1 MPEQKVIEKKV
12 ARSGG
17 LEKNLKNSLIML
29 RQTSMLVGGLLH
41 WLVIFFSPTSFYKN
55 LLEFI

>member
-29 RQTSMLVGGLLH
+29 SKTSMLVGVLLH
-41 WLVIFFSPTSFYKN
+41 WLVIFFSLTSFYKN
-55 LLEFI
+55 FLKLI